1 MAIFASQ
8 IYQSLD
14 REMAEPS
21 RLRLLLA
28 ITQLAQSLKPLEN
41 SPVTEIPKKTSARSA
56 KLASIPL
63 SVAGRGALGIGRQ
76 LIGQSPEYAFADLQ
90 EKTAEQVF
98 KVLGELKGVAMKFG
112 QALSVF
118 EAALPEEIAKPYR
131 ETLTKLQEAAPPLPA
146 RVVHKVLAKEL
157 GEDWRDNFAD
167 FNDTPAAS
175 ASIGQVHRG
184 IWKDG
189 RAVAV
194 KVQYPGAAEALVS
207 DLNQIQRFSKIFGLF
222 MPGLEMKPLLEELR
236 ARIIEEVDYR
246 YEAQAQEACWNAYE
260 NDPDIAI
267 PKVVAVS
274 DRVLVSEWLDGT
286 PLSRIIAAGTQ
297 EERNNAGIKLARF
310 HFTAPMRAG
319 LLHADP
325 HPGNF
330 RVLKD
335 GRLGVLDFG
344 ACNRLPN
351 GFPEPF
357 KRLLRNALEGDA
369 IALYNGFKADG
380 FILPD
385 VDVDPQLVLDYLLPL
400 VEPLRT
406 PYFTYTREWLR
417 DQSARVGDPRN
428 PTAKIGFQLNL
439 PAEYM
444 LIHRVTLGTTGIF
457 CQLRAQGNFRDEALS
472 WFPEITPTSLQTI
485 S

>member
-1 MAIFASQ
+1 M
-8 IYQSLD
+8 
-14 REMAEPS
+14 
-21 RLRLLLA
+21 
-28 ITQLAQSLKPLEN
+28 
-41 SPVTEIPKKTSARSA
+41 PVSEELPQGTSKRSA
-56 KLASIPL
+56 KMASIPL
-63 SVAGRGALGIGRQ
+63 SLAGRGAIGFGRQ
-76 LIGQSPEYAFADLQ
+76 LIGQSPDFAFADLQ
-90 EKTAEQVF
+90 EKTAEQIF
-98 KVLGELKGVAMKFG
+98 KVLGELKGGAMKFG

-118 EAALPEEIAKPYR
+118 EAALPEDIAKPYR
-131 ETLTKLQEAAPPLPA
+131 ETLVKLQEAAPPLPA

-157 GEDWRDNFAD
+157 GEHWRDNFSE

-175 ASIGQVHRG
+175 ASIGQVHKG

-194 KVQYPGAAEALVS
+194 KIQYPGAKEALIS
-207 DLNQIQRFSKIFGLF
+207 DLNQIQRFAKIFQLLL
-222 MPGLEMKPLLEELR
+222 PGVEMKPLLEELK

-246 YEAQAQEACWNAYE
+246 YEASAQSACFDAYKG
-260 NDPDIAI
+260 DSDIAI
-267 PKVVAVS
+267 PEVIMAT
-274 DRVLVSEWLDGT
+274 DRVLVSQWLEGT
-286 PLSRIIAAGTQ
+286 PLSKVITNGTQ
-297 EERNNAGIKLARF
+297 EERNSAGIRLARF

-369 IALYNGFKADG
+369 IALYNGFKEDG
-380 FILPD
+380 FILAD
-385 VDVDPQLVLDYLLPL
+385 VEVSPELVLDYLLPL

-406 PYFTYTREWLR
+406 DYFAYSRDWLR
-417 DQSARVGDPRN
+417 TQSVRVGDPRN

-439 PAEYM
+439 PPEYV

-457 CQLRAQGNFRDEALS
+457 CQLRAEGNFRDEALS
-472 WFPEITPTSLQTI
+472 WFPEITPSHLQK

>member
-1 MAIFASQ
+1 M
-8 IYQSLD
+8 
-14 REMAEPS
+14 
-21 RLRLLLA
+21 
-28 ITQLAQSLKPLEN
+28 
-41 SPVTEIPKKTSARSA
+41 PVSEELPQGTSKRSA
-56 KLASIPL
+56 KMASIPL
-63 SVAGRGALGIGRQ
+63 SLAGRGAIGFGRQ
-76 LIGQSPEYAFADLQ
+76 LIGQSPDFAFADLQ
-90 EKTAEQVF
+90 EKTAEQIF
-98 KVLGELKGVAMKFG
+98 KVLGELKGGAMKFG

-118 EAALPEEIAKPYR
+118 EAALPEDIAKPYR
-131 ETLTKLQEAAPPLPA
+131 ETLVKLQEAAPPLPA

-157 GEDWRDNFAD
+157 GEHWRDNFAE

-175 ASIGQVHRG
+175 ASIGQVHKG

-194 KVQYPGAAEALVS
+194 KIQYPGAKEALIS
-207 DLNQIQRFSKIFGLF
+207 DLNQIQRFAKIFQLLL
-222 MPGLEMKPLLEELR
+222 PGVEMKPLLEELK

-246 YEAQAQEACWNAYE
+246 YEASAQSACFEAYKS
-260 NDPDIAI
+260 DSDIAI
-267 PKVVAVS
+267 PEVIMAT
-274 DRVLVSEWLDGT
+274 DRVLVSQWLEGT
-286 PLSRIIAAGTQ
+286 PLSKVITDGTQ
-297 EERNNAGIKLARF
+297 EERNSAGIRLARF

-369 IALYNGFKADG
+369 IALYNGFKEDG
-380 FILPD
+380 FILAD
-385 VDVDPQLVLDYLLPL
+385 VEVSPELVLDYLLPL

-406 PYFTYTREWLR
+406 EYFAYSRDWLR
-417 DQSARVGDPRN
+417 TQSVRVGDPRN

-439 PAEYM
+439 PPEYV

-457 CQLRAQGNFRDEALS
+457 CQLRAEGNFRDEALS
-472 WFPEITPTSLQTI
+472 WFPEITPSHLQR

>member
-1 MAIFASQ
+1 M
-8 IYQSLD
+8 
-14 REMAEPS
+14 
-21 RLRLLLA
+21 
-28 ITQLAQSLKPLEN
+28 
-41 SPVTEIPKKTSARSA
+41 PVSEELPQGTSKRSA
-56 KLASIPL
+56 KMASIPL
-63 SVAGRGALGIGRQ
+63 SLAGRGAIGFGRQ
-76 LIGQSPEYAFADLQ
+76 LIGQSPDFAFADLQ
-90 EKTAEQVF
+90 EKTAEQIF
-98 KVLGELKGVAMKFG
+98 KVLGELKGGAMKFG

-118 EAALPEEIAKPYR
+118 EAALPEDIAKPYR
-131 ETLTKLQEAAPPLPA
+131 ETLVKLQEAAPPLPA

-157 GEDWRDNFAD
+157 GEHWRDNFAE

-175 ASIGQVHRG
+175 ASIGQVHKG
-184 IWKDG
+184 LWKDG

-194 KVQYPGAAEALVS
+194 KIQYPGAKEALIS
-207 DLNQIQRFSKIFGLF
+207 DLNQIQRFAKIFQLLL
-222 MPGLEMKPLLEELR
+222 PGVEMKPLLEELK

-246 YEAQAQEACWNAYE
+246 YEASAQSACFEAYKG
-260 NDPDIAI
+260 DSDIAI
-267 PKVVAVS
+267 PEVIMAT
-274 DRVLVSEWLDGT
+274 DRVLVSQWLEGT
-286 PLSRIIAAGTQ
+286 PLSKVITDGTQ
-297 EERNNAGIKLARF
+297 EERNSAGIRLARF

-369 IALYNGFKADG
+369 IALYNGFKEDG
-380 FILPD
+380 FILAD
-385 VDVDPQLVLDYLLPL
+385 VEVSPELVLDYLLPL

-406 PYFTYTREWLR
+406 DYFAYSRDWLR
-417 DQSARVGDPRN
+417 TQSVRVGDPRN

-439 PAEYM
+439 PPEYV

-457 CQLRAQGNFRDEALS
+457 CQLRAEGNFRDEALS
-472 WFPEITPTSLQTI
+472 WFPEITPSHLQK

>member
-1 MAIFASQ
+1 
-8 IYQSLD
+8 
-14 REMAEPS
+14 
-21 RLRLLLA
+21 
-28 ITQLAQSLKPLEN
+28 
-41 SPVTEIPKKTSARSA
+41 
-56 KLASIPL
+56 
-63 SVAGRGALGIGRQ
+63 
-76 LIGQSPEYAFADLQ
+76 SPEFAFADLQ
-90 EKTAEQVF
+90 EKTAEQIF
-98 KVLGELKGVAMKFG
+98 KVLGELKGGAMKFG

-131 ETLTKLQEAAPPLPA
+131 ETLVKLQEAAPPLPA

-157 GEDWRDNFAD
+157 GEHWRDNFAE
-167 FNDTPAAS
+167 FNDIPAAS
-175 ASIGQVHRG
+175 ASIGQVHKG

-194 KVQYPGAAEALVS
+194 KIQYPGAKEALIS
-207 DLNQIQRFSKIFGLF
+207 DLNQIQRFAKIFQLLL
-222 MPGLEMKPLLEELR
+222 PGVEMKPLLEELKT
-236 ARIIEEVDYR
+236 RIIEEVDYR
-246 YEAQAQEACWNAYE
+246 YEASAQSACFEAYK
-260 NDPDIAI
+260 DDSDIAI
-267 PKVVAVS
+267 PEVIMAT
-274 DRVLVSEWLDGT
+274 DRVLVSQWLEGT
-286 PLSRIIAAGTQ
+286 PLSKVIADGTQ
-297 EERNNAGIKLARF
+297 QERNNAGIRLARF

-369 IALYNGFKADG
+369 IALYNGFKEDG
-380 FILPD
+380 FILSD
-385 VDVDPQLVLDYLLPL
+385 VEVDPKLVLDYLLPL

-406 PYFTYTREWLR
+406 DYFAYSRDWLR
-417 DQSARVGDPRN
+417 TQSLRVGDPRN

-439 PAEYM
+439 PAEYV

-457 CQLRAQGNFRDEALS
+457 CQLRAEGNFRDEALS
-472 WFPEITPTSLQTI
+472 WFPEITPSHLQR

>member
-1 MAIFASQ
+1 MQVS
-8 IYQSLD
+8 
-14 REMAEPS
+14 E
-21 RLRLLLA
+21 
-28 ITQLAQSLKPLEN
+28 QLPQG
-41 SPVTEIPKKTSARSA
+41 TSKRSA
-56 KLASIPL
+56 KMASIPL
-63 SVAGRGALGIGRQ
+63 SLAGRGAIGFGRQ
-76 LIGQSPEYAFADLQ
+76 LIGQSPDFAFADLQ
-90 EKTAEQVF
+90 EKTAEQIF
-98 KVLGELKGVAMKFG
+98 KVLGELKGGAMKFG

-118 EAALPEEIAKPYR
+118 EAALPEDIAKPYR
-131 ETLTKLQEAAPPLPA
+131 ETLVKLQEAAPPLPA

-157 GEDWRDNFAD
+157 GEHWRDNFAE

-175 ASIGQVHRG
+175 ASIGQVHKG

-194 KVQYPGAAEALVS
+194 KIQYPGAKEALIS
-207 DLNQIQRFSKIFGLF
+207 DLNQIQRFAKIFQLLL
-222 MPGLEMKPLLEELR
+222 PGVEMKPLLEELK

-246 YEAQAQEACWNAYE
+246 YEASAQSACFDAYKG
-260 NDPDIAI
+260 DSDIAI
-267 PKVVAVS
+267 PEVIMAT
-274 DRVLVSEWLDGT
+274 DRVLVSQWLEGT
-286 PLSRIIAAGTQ
+286 PLSKVITDGTQ
-297 EERNNAGIKLARF
+297 EERNSAGIRLARF

-357 KRLLRNALEGDA
+357 KRLLKNALEGDA
-369 IALYNGFKADG
+369 IALYNGFKEDG
-380 FILPD
+380 FILAD
-385 VDVDPQLVLDYLLPL
+385 VEVSPELVLDYLLPL

-406 PYFTYTREWLR
+406 DYFAYSRDWLR
-417 DQSARVGDPRN
+417 TQSVRVGDPRN

-439 PAEYM
+439 PPEYV

-457 CQLRAQGNFRDEALS
+457 CQLRAEGNFRDEALS
-472 WFPEITPTSLQTI
+472 WFPEITPSHLQK

>member
-1 MAIFASQ
+1 M
-8 IYQSLD
+8 
-14 REMAEPS
+14 
-21 RLRLLLA
+21 
-28 ITQLAQSLKPLEN
+28 
-41 SPVTEIPKKTSARSA
+41 PVSEELPQGTSKRSA
-56 KLASIPL
+56 KMASIPL
-63 SVAGRGALGIGRQ
+63 SLAGRGAIGFGRQ
-76 LIGQSPEYAFADLQ
+76 LIGQSPDFAFADLQ
-90 EKTAEQVF
+90 EKTAEQIF
-98 KVLGELKGVAMKFG
+98 KVLGELKGGAMKFG

-118 EAALPEEIAKPYR
+118 EAALPEDIAKPYR
-131 ETLTKLQEAAPPLPA
+131 ETLVKLQEAAPPLPA

-157 GEDWRDNFAD
+157 GEHWRDNFAE

-175 ASIGQVHRG
+175 ASIGQVHKG

-194 KVQYPGAAEALVS
+194 KIQYPGAKEALIS
-207 DLNQIQRFSKIFGLF
+207 DLNQIQRFAKIFQLLL
-222 MPGLEMKPLLEELR
+222 PGVEMKPLLEELK

-246 YEAQAQEACWNAYE
+246 YEASAQSACFEAYE
-260 NDPDIAI
+260 GDSDIAI
-267 PKVVAVS
+267 PEVIMAT
-274 DRVLVSEWLDGT
+274 DRVLVSQWLEGT
-286 PLSRIIAAGTQ
+286 PLSKVISDGTQ
-297 EERNNAGIKLARF
+297 EERNNAGIRLARF

-357 KRLLRNALEGDA
+357 KRLLKNALEGDA
-369 IALYNGFKADG
+369 IALYNGFKEDG
-380 FILPD
+380 FILAD
-385 VDVDPQLVLDYLLPL
+385 VEVSPELVLDYLLPL

-406 PYFTYTREWLR
+406 DYFAYSRDWLR
-417 DQSARVGDPRN
+417 TQSVRVGDPRN

-439 PAEYM
+439 PPEYV

-457 CQLRAQGNFRDEALS
+457 CQLRAEGNFRDEALS
-472 WFPEITPTSLQTI
+472 WFPEITPSHLQK

>member
-1 MAIFASQ
+1 MQVS
-8 IYQSLD
+8 
-14 REMAEPS
+14 E
-21 RLRLLLA
+21 
-28 ITQLAQSLKPLEN
+28 QLPQG
-41 SPVTEIPKKTSARSA
+41 TSKRSA
-56 KLASIPL
+56 KMASIPL
-63 SVAGRGALGIGRQ
+63 SLAGRGAIGFGRQ
-76 LIGQSPEYAFADLQ
+76 LIGQSPDFAFADLQ
-90 EKTAEQVF
+90 EKTAEQIF
-98 KVLGELKGVAMKFG
+98 KVLGELKGGAMKFG

-131 ETLTKLQEAAPPLPA
+131 ETLVKLQEAAPPLPA

-157 GEDWRDNFAD
+157 GEHWRDNFAE

-175 ASIGQVHRG
+175 ASIGQVHKG

-189 RAVAV
+189 REVAV
-194 KVQYPGAAEALVS
+194 KIQYPGAKEALIS
-207 DLNQIQRFSKIFGLF
+207 DLNQIQRFAKIFQLLL
-222 MPGLEMKPLLEELR
+222 PGVEMKPLLEELK

-246 YEAQAQEACWNAYE
+246 YEASAQSACFEAYKG
-260 NDPDIAI
+260 DSDIAI
-267 PKVVAVS
+267 PEVIMAT
-274 DRVLVSEWLDGT
+274 DRVLVSQWLEGT
-286 PLSRIIAAGTQ
+286 PLSKVITDGTQ
-297 EERNNAGIKLARF
+297 DERNNAGIRLARF

-369 IALYNGFKADG
+369 IALYNGFKEDG
-380 FILPD
+380 FILSD
-385 VDVDPQLVLDYLLPL
+385 VEVSPELVLDYLLPL

-406 PYFTYTREWLR
+406 DYFAYSRDWLR
-417 DQSARVGDPRN
+417 TQSVRVGDPRN

-439 PAEYM
+439 PPEYV

-457 CQLRAQGNFRDEALS
+457 CQLRAEGNFRDEALS
-472 WFPEITPTSLQTI
+472 WFPEITPTHLQK

>member
-1 MAIFASQ
+1 MRVS
-8 IYQSLD
+8 
-14 REMAEPS
+14 E
-21 RLRLLLA
+21 
-28 ITQLAQSLKPLEN
+28 QLPQG
-41 SPVTEIPKKTSARSA
+41 TSKRSA
-56 KLASIPL
+56 KMASIPL
-63 SVAGRGALGIGRQ
+63 SLAGRGAIGFGRQ
-76 LIGQSPEYAFADLQ
+76 LIGQSPDFAFADLQ
-90 EKTAEQVF
+90 EKTAEQIF
-98 KVLGELKGVAMKFG
+98 KVLGELKGGAMKFG

-118 EAALPEEIAKPYR
+118 EAALPEDIAKPYR
-131 ETLTKLQEAAPPLPA
+131 ETLVKLQEAAPPLPA

-157 GEDWRDNFAD
+157 GEHWRDNFAE

-175 ASIGQVHRG
+175 ASIGQVHKG
-184 IWKDG
+184 LWKDG

-194 KVQYPGAAEALVS
+194 KIQYPGAKEALIS
-207 DLNQIQRFSKIFGLF
+207 DLNQIQRFAKIFQLLL
-222 MPGLEMKPLLEELR
+222 PGVEMKPLLEELK

-246 YEAQAQEACWNAYE
+246 YEASAQSACFEAYKG
-260 NDPDIAI
+260 DSDIAI
-267 PKVVAVS
+267 PEVIMAT
-274 DRVLVSEWLDGT
+274 DRVLVSQWLEGT
-286 PLSRIIAAGTQ
+286 PLSKVIADGTQ
-297 EERNNAGIKLARF
+297 DERNNAGIRLARF

-330 RVLKD
+330 LLQED
-335 GRLGVLDFG
+335 GRVGVILDFG

-369 IALYNGFKADG
+369 IALYNGFKEDG
-380 FILPD
+380 FILSD
-385 VDVDPQLVLDYLLPL
+385 VEVSPELVLDYLLPL

-406 PYFTYTREWLR
+406 DYFAYSRDWLR
-417 DQSARVGDPRN
+417 TQSVRVGDPRN

-439 PAEYM
+439 PPEYV

-457 CQLRAQGNFRDEALS
+457 CQLRAEGNFRDEALS
-472 WFPEITPTSLQTI
+472 WFPEITPSHLQK

>member
-1 MAIFASQ
+1 M
-8 IYQSLD
+8 
-14 REMAEPS
+14 
-21 RLRLLLA
+21 
-28 ITQLAQSLKPLEN
+28 
-41 SPVTEIPKKTSARSA
+41 
-56 KLASIPL
+56 ASIPL
-63 SVAGRGALGIGRQ
+63 SLAGRGAIGFGRQ
-76 LIGQSPEYAFADLQ
+76 LIGQSPDFAFADLQ
-90 EKTAEQVF
+90 EKTAEQIF
-98 KVLGELKGVAMKFG
+98 KVLGELKGGAMKFG

-131 ETLTKLQEAAPPLPA
+131 ETLVKLQEAAPPLPA

-157 GEDWRDNFAD
+157 GDHWRDNFAE

-175 ASIGQVHRG
+175 ASIGQVHKG

-189 RAVAV
+189 REVAV
-194 KVQYPGAAEALVS
+194 KIQYPGAKEALIS
-207 DLNQIQRFSKIFGLF
+207 DLNQIQRFAKIFQLLL
-222 MPGLEMKPLLEELR
+222 PGVEMKPLLEELK

-246 YEAQAQEACWNAYE
+246 YEASAQSACFEAYKG
-260 NDPDIAI
+260 DSDIAI
-267 PKVVAVS
+267 PEVIMAT
-274 DRVLVSEWLDGT
+274 DRVLVSQWLEGT
-286 PLSRIIAAGTQ
+286 PLSKVIADGTQ
-297 EERNNAGIKLARF
+297 DERNNAGIRLARF

-330 RVLKD
+330 RVLND

-369 IALYNGFKADG
+369 IALYNGFKEDG
-380 FILPD
+380 FILSD
-385 VDVDPQLVLDYLLPL
+385 VEVSPELVLDYLLPL

-406 PYFTYTREWLR
+406 DYFAYSRDWLR
-417 DQSARVGDPRN
+417 TQSVRVGDPRN

-439 PAEYM
+439 PPEYV

-457 CQLRAQGNFRDEALS
+457 CQLRAEGNFRDEALS
-472 WFPEITPTSLQTI
+472 WFPEITPSHLQK

>member
-1 MAIFASQ
+1 M
-8 IYQSLD
+8 
-14 REMAEPS
+14 
-21 RLRLLLA
+21 
-28 ITQLAQSLKPLEN
+28 
-41 SPVTEIPKKTSARSA
+41 PVSEELPQGTSKRSA
-56 KLASIPL
+56 KMASIPL
-63 SVAGRGALGIGRQ
+63 SLAGRGAIGFGRQ
-76 LIGQSPEYAFADLQ
+76 LIGQSPDFAFADLQ
-90 EKTAEQVF
+90 EKTAEQIF
-98 KVLGELKGVAMKFG
+98 KVLGELKGGAMKFG

-118 EAALPEEIAKPYR
+118 EAALPEDIAKPYR
-131 ETLTKLQEAAPPLPA
+131 ETLVKLQEAAPPLPA

-157 GEDWRDNFAD
+157 GEHWRDNFAE

-175 ASIGQVHRG
+175 ASIGQVHKG
-184 IWKDG
+184 LWKDG

-194 KVQYPGAAEALVS
+194 KIQYPGAKEALIS
-207 DLNQIQRFSKIFGLF
+207 DLNQIQRFAKIFQLLL
-222 MPGLEMKPLLEELR
+222 PGVEMKPLLEELK

-246 YEAQAQEACWNAYE
+246 YEASAQSACFDAYKG
-260 NDPDIAI
+260 DSDIAI
-267 PKVVAVS
+267 PEVIMAT
-274 DRVLVSEWLDGT
+274 DRVLVSQWLEGT
-286 PLSRIIAAGTQ
+286 PLSKVITNGTQ
-297 EERNNAGIKLARF
+297 EERNSAGIRLARF

-357 KRLLRNALEGDA
+357 KRLLKNALEGDA
-369 IALYNGFKADG
+369 IALYNGFKEDG
-380 FILPD
+380 FILAD
-385 VDVDPQLVLDYLLPL
+385 VEVSPELVLDYLLPL

-406 PYFTYTREWLR
+406 DYFAYSRDWLR
-417 DQSARVGDPRN
+417 TQSVRVGDPRN

-439 PAEYM
+439 PPEYV

-457 CQLRAQGNFRDEALS
+457 CQLRAEGNFRDEALS
-472 WFPEITPTSLQTI
+472 WFPEITPSHLQK

>member
-1 MAIFASQ
+1 M
-8 IYQSLD
+8 
-14 REMAEPS
+14 
-21 RLRLLLA
+21 
-28 ITQLAQSLKPLEN
+28 
-41 SPVTEIPKKTSARSA
+41 PVSEELPQGTSKRSA
-56 KLASIPL
+56 KMASIPL
-63 SVAGRGALGIGRQ
+63 SLAGRGAIGFGRQ
-76 LIGQSPEYAFADLQ
+76 LIGQSPDFAFADLQ
-90 EKTAEQVF
+90 EKTAEQIF
-98 KVLGELKGVAMKFG
+98 KVLGELKGGAMKFG

-118 EAALPEEIAKPYR
+118 EAALPEDIAKPYR
-131 ETLTKLQEAAPPLPA
+131 ETLVKLQEAAPPLPA

-157 GEDWRDNFAD
+157 GEHWRDNFAE

-175 ASIGQVHRG
+175 ASIGQVHKG

-194 KVQYPGAAEALVS
+194 KIQYPGAKEALIS
-207 DLNQIQRFSKIFGLF
+207 DLNQIQRFAKIFQLLL
-222 MPGLEMKPLLEELR
+222 PGVEMKPLLEELK

-246 YEAQAQEACWNAYE
+246 YEASAQSACFDAYKG
-260 NDPDIAI
+260 DSDIAI
-267 PKVVAVS
+267 PEVIMAT
-274 DRVLVSEWLDGT
+274 DRVLVSQWLEGT
-286 PLSRIIAAGTQ
+286 PLSKVITDGTQ
-297 EERNNAGIKLARF
+297 EERNNAGIRLARF

-357 KRLLRNALEGDA
+357 KRLLKNALEGDA
-369 IALYNGFKADG
+369 IALYNGFKEDG
-380 FILPD
+380 FILAD
-385 VDVDPQLVLDYLLPL
+385 VEVSPELVLDYLLPL

-406 PYFTYTREWLR
+406 DYFAYSRDWLR
-417 DQSARVGDPRN
+417 TQSVRVGDPRN

-439 PAEYM
+439 PPEYV

-457 CQLRAQGNFRDEALS
+457 CQLRAEGNFRDEALS
-472 WFPEITPTSLQTI
+472 WFPEITPTHLQK

>member
-1 MAIFASQ
+1 VQVS
-8 IYQSLD
+8 
-14 REMAEPS
+14 E
-21 RLRLLLA
+21 
-28 ITQLAQSLKPLEN
+28 QLPQG
-41 SPVTEIPKKTSARSA
+41 TSKRSA
-56 KLASIPL
+56 KMASIPL
-63 SVAGRGALGIGRQ
+63 SLAGRGAIGFGRQ
-76 LIGQSPEYAFADLQ
+76 LIGQSPDFAFADLQ
-90 EKTAEQVF
+90 EKTAEQIF
-98 KVLGELKGVAMKFG
+98 KVLGELKGGAMKFG

-131 ETLTKLQEAAPPLPA
+131 ETLVKLQEAAPPLPA

-157 GEDWRDNFAD
+157 GEHWRDNFAE

-175 ASIGQVHRG
+175 ASIGQVHKG

-189 RAVAV
+189 REVAV
-194 KVQYPGAAEALVS
+194 KIQYPGAKEALIS
-207 DLNQIQRFSKIFGLF
+207 DLNQIQRFAKIFQLLL
-222 MPGLEMKPLLEELR
+222 PGVEMKPLLEELK

-246 YEAQAQEACWNAYE
+246 YEASAQSACFEAYKG
-260 NDPDIAI
+260 DSDIAI
-267 PKVVAVS
+267 PEVIVAT
-274 DRVLVSEWLDGT
+274 DRVLVSQWLEGT
-286 PLSRIIAAGTQ
+286 PLSKVIADGTQ
-297 EERNNAGIKLARF
+297 DERNNAGIRLARF

-369 IALYNGFKADG
+369 IALYNGFKEDG
-380 FILPD
+380 FILSD
-385 VDVDPQLVLDYLLPL
+385 VEVSPELVLDYLLPL

-406 PYFTYTREWLR
+406 DYFAYSRDWLR
-417 DQSARVGDPRN
+417 TQSVRVGDPRN

-439 PAEYM
+439 PPEYV

-457 CQLRAQGNFRDEALS
+457 CQLRAEGNFRDEALS
-472 WFPEITPTSLQTI
+472 WFPEITPTHLQK

>member
-1 MAIFASQ
+1 MPVS
-8 IYQSLD
+8 
-14 REMAEPS
+14 E
-21 RLRLLLA
+21 
-28 ITQLAQSLKPLEN
+28 QLPQG
-41 SPVTEIPKKTSARSA
+41 TSKRSA
-56 KLASIPL
+56 KMASIPL
-63 SVAGRGALGIGRQ
+63 SLAGRGAIGFGRQ
-76 LIGQSPEYAFADLQ
+76 LIGQSPDFAFADLQ
-90 EKTAEQVF
+90 EKTAEQIF
-98 KVLGELKGVAMKFG
+98 KVLGELKGGAMKFG

-118 EAALPEEIAKPYR
+118 EAALPEDIAKPYR
-131 ETLTKLQEAAPPLPA
+131 ETLVKLQEAAPPLPA

-157 GEDWRDNFAD
+157 GEHWRDNFAE

-175 ASIGQVHRG
+175 ASIGQVHKG

-194 KVQYPGAAEALVS
+194 KIQYPGAKEALIS
-207 DLNQIQRFSKIFGLF
+207 DLNQIQRFAKIFQLLL
-222 MPGLEMKPLLEELR
+222 PGVEMKPLLEELK

-246 YEAQAQEACWNAYE
+246 YEASAQSACFEAYKG
-260 NDPDIAI
+260 DSDIAI
-267 PKVVAVS
+267 PEVIMAT
-274 DRVLVSEWLDGT
+274 DRVLVSQWLEGT
-286 PLSRIIAAGTQ
+286 PLSKVITDGTQ
-297 EERNNAGIKLARF
+297 EERNSAGIRLARF

-369 IALYNGFKADG
+369 IALYNGFKEDG
-380 FILPD
+380 FILAD
-385 VDVDPQLVLDYLLPL
+385 VEVSPELVLDYLLPL

-406 PYFTYTREWLR
+406 DYFAYSRDWLR
-417 DQSARVGDPRN
+417 TQSVRVGDPRN

-439 PAEYM
+439 PPEYV

-457 CQLRAQGNFRDEALS
+457 CQLRAEGNFRDEALS
-472 WFPEITPTSLQTI
+472 WFPEITPSHLQK

>member
-1 MAIFASQ
+1 MQVS
-8 IYQSLD
+8 
-14 REMAEPS
+14 E
-21 RLRLLLA
+21 
-28 ITQLAQSLKPLEN
+28 QLPQG
-41 SPVTEIPKKTSARSA
+41 TSKRSA
-56 KLASIPL
+56 KMASIPL
-63 SVAGRGALGIGRQ
+63 SLAGRGAIGFGRQ
-76 LIGQSPEYAFADLQ
+76 LIGQSPDFAFADLQ
-90 EKTAEQVF
+90 EKTAEQIF
-98 KVLGELKGVAMKFG
+98 KVLGELKGGAMKFG

-131 ETLTKLQEAAPPLPA
+131 ETLVKLQEAAPPLPA

-157 GEDWRDNFAD
+157 GEHWRDNFAE

-175 ASIGQVHRG
+175 ASIGQVHKG

-189 RAVAV
+189 REVAV
-194 KVQYPGAAEALVS
+194 KIQYPGAKEALIS
-207 DLNQIQRFSKIFGLF
+207 DLNQIQRFAKIFQLLL
-222 MPGLEMKPLLEELR
+222 PGVEMKPLLEELK

-246 YEAQAQEACWNAYE
+246 YEANAQSACFEAYKG
-260 NDPDIAI
+260 DSDIAI
-267 PKVVAVS
+267 PEVIMAT
-274 DRVLVSEWLDGT
+274 DRVLVSQWLEGT
-286 PLSRIIAAGTQ
+286 PLSKVIADGTQ
-297 EERNNAGIKLARF
+297 DERNNAGIRLARF

-369 IALYNGFKADG
+369 IALYNGFKEDG
-380 FILPD
+380 FILSD
-385 VDVDPQLVLDYLLPL
+385 VEVSPELVLDYLLPL

-406 PYFTYTREWLR
+406 DYFAYSRDWLR
-417 DQSARVGDPRN
+417 TQSVRVGDPRN

-439 PAEYM
+439 PPEYV

-457 CQLRAQGNFRDEALS
+457 CQLRAEGNFRDEALS
-472 WFPEITPTSLQTI
+472 WFPEITPSHLQK

>member
-1 MAIFASQ
+1 M
-8 IYQSLD
+8 
-14 REMAEPS
+14 
-21 RLRLLLA
+21 
-28 ITQLAQSLKPLEN
+28 
-41 SPVTEIPKKTSARSA
+41 PVSEELPQGTSKRSA
-56 KLASIPL
+56 KMASIPL
-63 SVAGRGALGIGRQ
+63 SLAGRGAIGFGRQ
-76 LIGQSPEYAFADLQ
+76 LIGQSPDFAFADLQ
-90 EKTAEQVF
+90 EKTAEQIF
-98 KVLGELKGVAMKFG
+98 KVLGELKGGAMKFG

-118 EAALPEEIAKPYR
+118 EAALPEDIAKPYR
-131 ETLTKLQEAAPPLPA
+131 ETLVKLQEAAPPLPA

-157 GEDWRDNFAD
+157 GEHWRDNFAE

-175 ASIGQVHRG
+175 ASIGQVHKG

-194 KVQYPGAAEALVS
+194 KIQYPGAKEALIS
-207 DLNQIQRFSKIFGLF
+207 DLNQIQRFAKIFQLLL
-222 MPGLEMKPLLEELR
+222 PGVEMKPLLEELK

-246 YEAQAQEACWNAYE
+246 YEASAQSACFEAYKG
-260 NDPDIAI
+260 DSDIAI
-267 PKVVAVS
+267 PEVIMAT
-274 DRVLVSEWLDGT
+274 DRVLVSQWLEGT
-286 PLSRIIAAGTQ
+286 PLSKVIADGTQ
-297 EERNNAGIKLARF
+297 DERNNAGIRLARF

-369 IALYNGFKADG
+369 IALYNGFKEDG
-380 FILPD
+380 FILSD
-385 VDVDPQLVLDYLLPL
+385 VEVSPELVLDYLLPL

-406 PYFTYTREWLR
+406 DYFAYSRDWLR
-417 DQSARVGDPRN
+417 TQSVRVGDPRN

-439 PAEYM
+439 PPEYV

-457 CQLRAQGNFRDEALS
+457 CQLRAEGNFRDEALS
-472 WFPEITPTSLQTI
+472 WFPEITPSHLQK

>member
-1 MAIFASQ
+1 M
-8 IYQSLD
+8 
-14 REMAEPS
+14 
-21 RLRLLLA
+21 
-28 ITQLAQSLKPLEN
+28 
-41 SPVTEIPKKTSARSA
+41 PVSEELPQGTSKRSA
-56 KLASIPL
+56 KMASIPL
-63 SVAGRGALGIGRQ
+63 SLAGRGAIGFGRQ
-76 LIGQSPEYAFADLQ
+76 LIGQSPDFAFADLQ
-90 EKTAEQVF
+90 EKTAEQIF
-98 KVLGELKGVAMKFG
+98 KVLGELKGGAMKFG

-118 EAALPEEIAKPYR
+118 EAALPEDIAKPYR
-131 ETLTKLQEAAPPLPA
+131 ETLVKLQEAAPPLPA

-157 GEDWRDNFAD
+157 GEHWRDNFAD

-175 ASIGQVHRG
+175 ASIGHVHKG

-194 KVQYPGAAEALVS
+194 KIQYPGAKEALIS
-207 DLNQIQRFSKIFGLF
+207 DLNQIQRFAKIFQLLL
-222 MPGLEMKPLLEELR
+222 PGVEMKPLLEELK

-246 YEAQAQEACWNAYE
+246 YEASAQSACFEAYKG
-260 NDPDIAI
+260 DSDIAI
-267 PKVVAVS
+267 PEVIMAT
-274 DRVLVSEWLDGT
+274 DRVLVSQWLEGT
-286 PLSRIIAAGTQ
+286 PLSKVIADGTQ
-297 EERNNAGIKLARF
+297 EERNNAGIRLARF

-357 KRLLRNALEGDA
+357 KRLLKNALEGDA
-369 IALYNGFKADG
+369 IALYNGFKEDG
-380 FILPD
+380 FILAD
-385 VDVDPQLVLDYLLPL
+385 VEVSPELVLDYLLPL

-406 PYFTYTREWLR
+406 DYFAYSRDWLR
-417 DQSARVGDPRN
+417 TQSVRVGDPRN

-439 PAEYM
+439 PPEYV

-457 CQLRAQGNFRDEALS
+457 CQLRAEGNFRDEALS
-472 WFPEITPTSLQTI
+472 WFPEITPSHLQK

>member
-1 MAIFASQ
+1 MQVS
-8 IYQSLD
+8 
-14 REMAEPS
+14 E
-21 RLRLLLA
+21 
-28 ITQLAQSLKPLEN
+28 QLPQG
-41 SPVTEIPKKTSARSA
+41 TSKRSA
-56 KLASIPL
+56 KMASIPL
-63 SVAGRGALGIGRQ
+63 SLAGRGAIGFGRQ
-76 LIGQSPEYAFADLQ
+76 LIGQSPDFAFADLQ
-90 EKTAEQVF
+90 EKTAEQIF
-98 KVLGELKGVAMKFG
+98 KVLGELKGGAMKFG

-131 ETLTKLQEAAPPLPA
+131 ETLVKLQEAAPPLPA

-157 GEDWRDNFAD
+157 GEHWRDNFAE

-175 ASIGQVHRG
+175 ASIGQVHKG

-189 RAVAV
+189 REVAV
-194 KVQYPGAAEALVS
+194 KIQYPGAKEALIS
-207 DLNQIQRFSKIFGLF
+207 DLNQIQRFAKIFQLLL
-222 MPGLEMKPLLEELR
+222 PGVEMKPLLEELK

-246 YEAQAQEACWNAYE
+246 YEASAQSACFEAYKG
-260 NDPDIAI
+260 DSDIAI
-267 PKVVAVS
+267 PEVIMAT
-274 DRVLVSEWLDGT
+274 DRVLVSQWLEGT
-286 PLSRIIAAGTQ
+286 PLSKVIADGTQ
-297 EERNNAGIKLARF
+297 DERNNAGIRLARF

-335 GRLGVLDFG
+335 GRLSVLDFG

-369 IALYNGFKADG
+369 IALYNGFKEDG
-380 FILPD
+380 FILSD
-385 VDVDPQLVLDYLLPL
+385 VEVSPELVLDYLLPL

-406 PYFTYTREWLR
+406 DYFAYSRDWLR
-417 DQSARVGDPRN
+417 TQSVRVGDPRN

-439 PAEYM
+439 PPEYV

-457 CQLRAQGNFRDEALS
+457 CQLRAEGNFRDEALS
-472 WFPEITPTSLQTI
+472 WFPEITPSHLQK

>member
-1 MAIFASQ
+1 MRVS
-8 IYQSLD
+8 
-14 REMAEPS
+14 E
-21 RLRLLLA
+21 
-28 ITQLAQSLKPLEN
+28 QLPQG
-41 SPVTEIPKKTSARSA
+41 TSKRSA
-56 KLASIPL
+56 KMASIPL
-63 SVAGRGALGIGRQ
+63 SLAGRGAIGFGRQ
-76 LIGQSPEYAFADLQ
+76 LIGQSPDFAFADLQ
-90 EKTAEQVF
+90 EKTAEQIF
-98 KVLGELKGVAMKFG
+98 KVLGELKGGAMKFG

-118 EAALPEEIAKPYR
+118 EAALPEDIAKPYR
-131 ETLTKLQEAAPPLPA
+131 ETLVKLQEAAPPLPA

-157 GEDWRDNFAD
+157 GEHWRDNFAE

-175 ASIGQVHRG
+175 ASIGQVHKG

-194 KVQYPGAAEALVS
+194 KIQYPGAKEALIS
-207 DLNQIQRFSKIFGLF
+207 DLNQIQRFAKIFQLLL
-222 MPGLEMKPLLEELR
+222 PGVEMKPLLEELK

-246 YEAQAQEACWNAYE
+246 YEASAQSACFEAYKG
-260 NDPDIAI
+260 DSDIAI
-267 PKVVAVS
+267 PEVIMAT
-274 DRVLVSEWLDGT
+274 DRVLVSQWLEGT
-286 PLSRIIAAGTQ
+286 PLSKVIADGTQ
-297 EERNNAGIKLARF
+297 DERNNAGIRLARF

-369 IALYNGFKADG
+369 IALYNGFKEDG
-380 FILPD
+380 FILSD
-385 VDVDPQLVLDYLLPL
+385 VEVSPELVLDYLLPL

-406 PYFTYTREWLR
+406 DYFAYSRDWLR
-417 DQSARVGDPRN
+417 TQSVRVGDPRN

-439 PAEYM
+439 PPEYV

-457 CQLRAQGNFRDEALS
+457 CQLRAEGNFRDEALS
-472 WFPEITPTSLQTI
+472 WFPEITPSHLQK

>member
-1 MAIFASQ
+1 MQVS
-8 IYQSLD
+8 
-14 REMAEPS
+14 E
-21 RLRLLLA
+21 
-28 ITQLAQSLKPLEN
+28 QLPQG
-41 SPVTEIPKKTSARSA
+41 TSKRSA
-56 KLASIPL
+56 KMASIPL
-63 SVAGRGALGIGRQ
+63 SLAGRGAIGFGRQ
-76 LIGQSPEYAFADLQ
+76 LIGQSPDFAFADLQ
-90 EKTAEQVF
+90 EKTAEQIF
-98 KVLGELKGVAMKFG
+98 KVLGELKGGAMKFG

-118 EAALPEEIAKPYR
+118 EAALPEDIAKPYR
-131 ETLTKLQEAAPPLPA
+131 ETLVKLQEAAPPLPA

-157 GEDWRDNFAD
+157 GEHWRDNFAD

-175 ASIGQVHRG
+175 ASIGQVHKG

-194 KVQYPGAAEALVS
+194 KIQYPGAKEALIS
-207 DLNQIQRFSKIFGLF
+207 DLNQIQRFAKIFQLLL
-222 MPGLEMKPLLEELR
+222 PGVEMKPLLEELK

-246 YEAQAQEACWNAYE
+246 YEASAQSACFEAYKG
-260 NDPDIAI
+260 DSDIAI
-267 PKVVAVS
+267 PEVIMAT
-274 DRVLVSEWLDGT
+274 DRVLVSQWLEGT
-286 PLSRIIAAGTQ
+286 PLSKVITDGTQ
-297 EERNNAGIKLARF
+297 EERNNAGIRLARF

-357 KRLLRNALEGDA
+357 KRLLKNALEGDA
-369 IALYNGFKADG
+369 IALYNGFKEDG
-380 FILPD
+380 FILAD
-385 VDVDPQLVLDYLLPL
+385 VEVSPELVLDYLLPL

-406 PYFTYTREWLR
+406 DYFAYSRDWLR
-417 DQSARVGDPRN
+417 TQSVRVGDPRN

-439 PAEYM
+439 PPEYV

-457 CQLRAQGNFRDEALS
+457 CQLRAEGNFRDEALS
-472 WFPEITPTSLQTI
+472 WFPEITPTHLQK

>member
-1 MAIFASQ
+1 M
-8 IYQSLD
+8 
-14 REMAEPS
+14 
-21 RLRLLLA
+21 
-28 ITQLAQSLKPLEN
+28 
-41 SPVTEIPKKTSARSA
+41 PVSEELPQGTSKRSA
-56 KLASIPL
+56 KMASIPL
-63 SVAGRGALGIGRQ
+63 SLAGRGAIGFGRQ
-76 LIGQSPEYAFADLQ
+76 LIGQSPDFAFADLQ
-90 EKTAEQVF
+90 EKTAEQIF
-98 KVLGELKGVAMKFG
+98 KVLGELKGGAMKFG

-118 EAALPEEIAKPYR
+118 EAALPEDIAKPYR
-131 ETLTKLQEAAPPLPA
+131 ETLVKLQEAAPPLPA

-157 GEDWRDNFAD
+157 GEHWRDNFAE

-175 ASIGQVHRG
+175 ASIGQVHKG

-194 KVQYPGAAEALVS
+194 KIQYPGAKEALIS
-207 DLNQIQRFSKIFGLF
+207 DLNQIQRFAKIFQLLL
-222 MPGLEMKPLLEELR
+222 PGVEMKPLLEELK

-246 YEAQAQEACWNAYE
+246 YEASAQSACFEAYKG
-260 NDPDIAI
+260 DSDIAI
-267 PKVVAVS
+267 PEVIMAT
-274 DRVLVSEWLDGT
+274 DRVLVSQWLEGT
-286 PLSRIIAAGTQ
+286 PLSKVIADGTQ
-297 EERNNAGIKLARF
+297 QERNNAGIRLARF

-330 RVLKD
+330 RILKD

-369 IALYNGFKADG
+369 IALYNGFKEDG
-380 FILPD
+380 FILAD
-385 VDVDPQLVLDYLLPL
+385 VEVSPELVLDYLLPL

-406 PYFTYTREWLR
+406 DYFAYSRDWLR
-417 DQSARVGDPRN
+417 TQSVRVGDPRN

-439 PAEYM
+439 PPEYV

-457 CQLRAQGNFRDEALS
+457 CQLRAEGNFRDEALS
-472 WFPEITPTSLQTI
+472 WFPEITPSHLQK

>member
-1 MAIFASQ
+1 MS
-8 IYQSLD
+8 
-14 REMAEPS
+14 E
-21 RLRLLLA
+21 
-28 ITQLAQSLKPLEN
+28 QLPQG
-41 SPVTEIPKKTSARSA
+41 TSKRSA
-56 KLASIPL
+56 KMASIPL
-63 SVAGRGALGIGRQ
+63 SLAGRGAIGFGRQ
-76 LIGQSPEYAFADLQ
+76 LIGQSPDFAFADLQ
-90 EKTAEQVF
+90 EKTAEQIF
-98 KVLGELKGVAMKFG
+98 KVLGELKGGAMKFG

-118 EAALPEEIAKPYR
+118 EAALPEDIAKPYR
-131 ETLTKLQEAAPPLPA
+131 ETLVKLQEAAPPLPA

-157 GEDWRDNFAD
+157 GEHWRDNFAD

-175 ASIGQVHRG
+175 ASIGQVHKG

-194 KVQYPGAAEALVS
+194 KIQYPGAKEALIS
-207 DLNQIQRFSKIFGLF
+207 DLNQIQRFAKIFQLLL
-222 MPGLEMKPLLEELR
+222 PGVEMKPLLEELK

-246 YEAQAQEACWNAYE
+246 YEASAQSACFEAYKG
-260 NDPDIAI
+260 DSDIAI
-267 PKVVAVS
+267 PEVIMAT
-274 DRVLVSEWLDGT
+274 DRVLVSQWLEGT
-286 PLSRIIAAGTQ
+286 PLSKVIADGTQ
-297 EERNNAGIKLARF
+297 EERNNAGIRLARF

-357 KRLLRNALEGDA
+357 KRLLKNALEGDA
-369 IALYNGFKADG
+369 IALYNGFKEDG
-380 FILPD
+380 FILAD
-385 VDVDPQLVLDYLLPL
+385 VEVSPELVLDYLLPL
-400 VEPLRT
+400 VEPLRSD
-406 PYFTYTREWLR
+406 YFAYSRDWLR
-417 DQSARVGDPRN
+417 TQSVRVGDPRN

-439 PAEYM
+439 PPEYV

-457 CQLRAQGNFRDEALS
+457 CQLRAEGNFRDEALS
-472 WFPEITPTSLQTI
+472 WFPEITPSHLQK

>member
-1 MAIFASQ
+1 M
-8 IYQSLD
+8 
-14 REMAEPS
+14 
-21 RLRLLLA
+21 
-28 ITQLAQSLKPLEN
+28 
-41 SPVTEIPKKTSARSA
+41 PVSEELPQGTSKRSA
-56 KLASIPL
+56 KMASIPL
-63 SVAGRGALGIGRQ
+63 SLAGRGAIGFGRQ
-76 LIGQSPEYAFADLQ
+76 LIGQSPDFAFADLQ
-90 EKTAEQVF
+90 EKTAEQIF
-98 KVLGELKGVAMKFG
+98 KVLGELKGGAMKFG

-118 EAALPEEIAKPYR
+118 EAALPEDIAKPYR
-131 ETLTKLQEAAPPLPA
+131 ETLVKLQEAAPPLPA

-157 GEDWRDNFAD
+157 GEHWRDHFAE

-175 ASIGQVHRG
+175 ASIGQVHKG

-194 KVQYPGAAEALVS
+194 KIQYPGAKEALIS
-207 DLNQIQRFSKIFGLF
+207 DLNQIQRFAKIFQLLL
-222 MPGLEMKPLLEELR
+222 PGVEMKPLLEELK

-246 YEAQAQEACWNAYE
+246 YEASAQSACFEAYKG
-260 NDPDIAI
+260 DSDIAI
-267 PKVVAVS
+267 PEVIMAT
-274 DRVLVSEWLDGT
+274 DRVLVSQWLEGT
-286 PLSRIIAAGTQ
+286 PLSKVIADGTQ
-297 EERNNAGIKLARF
+297 QERNNAGIRLARF

-357 KRLLRNALEGDA
+357 KRLLKNALEGDA
-369 IALYNGFKADG
+369 IALYNGFKEDG
-380 FILPD
+380 FILAD
-385 VDVDPQLVLDYLLPL
+385 VEVSPELVLDYLLPL

-406 PYFTYTREWLR
+406 DYFAYSRDWLR
-417 DQSARVGDPRN
+417 TQSVRVGDPRN

-439 PAEYM
+439 PPEYV

-457 CQLRAQGNFRDEALS
+457 CQLRAEGNFRDEALS
-472 WFPEITPTSLQTI
+472 WFPEITPSHLQK

>member
-1 MAIFASQ
+1 MS
-8 IYQSLD
+8 
-14 REMAEPS
+14 E
-21 RLRLLLA
+21 
-28 ITQLAQSLKPLEN
+28 QLPQG
-41 SPVTEIPKKTSARSA
+41 TSKRSA
-56 KLASIPL
+56 KMASIPL
-63 SVAGRGALGIGRQ
+63 SLAGRGAIGFGRQ
-76 LIGQSPEYAFADLQ
+76 LIGQSPDFAFADLQ
-90 EKTAEQVF
+90 EKTAEQIF
-98 KVLGELKGVAMKFG
+98 KVLGELKGGAMKFG

-131 ETLTKLQEAAPPLPA
+131 ETLVKLQEAAPPLPA

-157 GEDWRDNFAD
+157 GEHWRDNFAE

-175 ASIGQVHRG
+175 ASIGQVHKG

-189 RAVAV
+189 REVAV
-194 KVQYPGAAEALVS
+194 KIQYPGAKEALIS
-207 DLNQIQRFSKIFGLF
+207 DLNQIQRFAKIFQLLL
-222 MPGLEMKPLLEELR
+222 PGVEMKPLLEELK

-246 YEAQAQEACWNAYE
+246 YEASAQSACFEAYKG
-260 NDPDIAI
+260 DSDIAI
-267 PKVVAVS
+267 PEVIMAT
-274 DRVLVSEWLDGT
+274 DRVLVSQWLEGT
-286 PLSRIIAAGTQ
+286 PLSKVITDGTQ
-297 EERNNAGIKLARF
+297 DERNNAGIRLARF

-357 KRLLRNALEGDA
+357 KRLLKNALEGDA
-369 IALYNGFKADG
+369 IALYNGFKEDG
-380 FILPD
+380 FILSD
-385 VDVDPQLVLDYLLPL
+385 VEVSPELVLDYLLPL

-406 PYFTYTREWLR
+406 DYFAYSRDWLR
-417 DQSARVGDPRN
+417 TQSVRVGDPRN

-439 PAEYM
+439 PPEYV

-457 CQLRAQGNFRDEALS
+457 CQLRAEGNFRDEALS
-472 WFPEITPTSLQTI
+472 WFPEITPSHLQK

>member
-1 MAIFASQ
+1 MAPMAKSSD
-8 IYQSLD
+8 SLTTGG
-14 REMAEPS
+14 A
-21 RLRLLLA
+21 
-28 ITQLAQSLKPLEN
+28 
-41 SPVTEIPKKTSARSA
+41 ARSA

-63 SVAGRGALGIGRQ
+63 SAMGRGAVGFGRQ
-76 LIGQSPEYAFADLQ
+76 MIGQSGELVSKEMQA
-90 EKTAEQVF
+90 KTAEQVF
-98 KVLGELKGVAMKFG
+98 RVLGELKGGAMKFG

-118 EAALPEEIAKPYR
+118 EAALPEEFAAPYR

-146 RVVHKVLAKEL
+146 RVVHRVLAEQL
-157 GEDWRDNFAD
+157 GEDWRDNFSE
-167 FNDTPAAS
+167 FNDVPAAS
-175 ASIGQVHRG
+175 ASIGQVHRAT
-184 IWKDG
+184 WKDG
-189 RAVAV
+189 RQVAV
-194 KVQYPGAAEALVS
+194 KIQYPGAAEALIS
-207 DLNQIQRFSKIFGLF
+207 DLNQIQRFSKIFQLF
-222 MPGLEMKPLLEELR
+222 MPGLEMGPLLEELR

-246 YEAQAQEACWNAYE
+246 YEAEAQRKCYEAFAD
-260 NDPDIAI
+260 DPDIAI
-267 PKVVAVS
+267 PKVVLAA
-274 DRVLVSEWLDGT
+274 DRVLVSEWLEGT
-286 PLSRIIAAGTQ
+286 PLAKVIAKGTQ
-297 EERNNAGIKLARF
+297 AERNNAGIKLARF
-310 HFTAPMRAG
+310 HFTAPTRAG

-330 RVLKD
+330 RILAD

-369 IALYNGFKADG
+369 VALYEGFKEDG

-406 PYFTYTREWLR
+406 PHFQYNREWLR

-439 PAEYM
+439 PPEYM

-457 CQLRAQGNFRDEALS
+457 CQLRAAGNFRDEALS
-472 WFPEITPTSLQTI
+472 WFPEITPSSLE
-485 S
+485 SVS

>member
-1 MAIFASQ
+1 MQVS
-8 IYQSLD
+8 
-14 REMAEPS
+14 E
-21 RLRLLLA
+21 
-28 ITQLAQSLKPLEN
+28 QLPQG
-41 SPVTEIPKKTSARSA
+41 TSKRSA
-56 KLASIPL
+56 KMASIPL
-63 SVAGRGALGIGRQ
+63 SLAGRGAIGFGRQ
-76 LIGQSPEYAFADLQ
+76 LIGQSPDFAFADLQ
-90 EKTAEQVF
+90 EKTAEQIF
-98 KVLGELKGVAMKFG
+98 KVLGELKGGAMKFG

-131 ETLTKLQEAAPPLPA
+131 ETLVKLQEAAPPLPA

-157 GEDWRDNFAD
+157 GEHWRDNFAE

-175 ASIGQVHRG
+175 ASIGQVHKG

-189 RAVAV
+189 REVAV
-194 KVQYPGAAEALVS
+194 KIQYPGAKEALIS
-207 DLNQIQRFSKIFGLF
+207 DLNQIQRFAKIFQLLL
-222 MPGLEMKPLLEELR
+222 PGVEMKPLLEELK

-246 YEAQAQEACWNAYE
+246 YEASAQSACFEAYKG
-260 NDPDIAI
+260 DSDIAI
-267 PKVVAVS
+267 PEVIMAT
-274 DRVLVSEWLDGT
+274 DRVLVSQWLEGT
-286 PLSRIIAAGTQ
+286 PLSKVITDGTQ
-297 EERNNAGIKLARF
+297 DERNNAGIRLARF

-369 IALYNGFKADG
+369 IALYNGFKEDG
-380 FILPD
+380 FIVSD
-385 VDVDPQLVLDYLLPL
+385 VEVSPELVLDYLLPL

-406 PYFTYTREWLR
+406 DYFAYSRDWLR
-417 DQSARVGDPRN
+417 TQSVRVGDPRN

-439 PAEYM
+439 PPEYV

-457 CQLRAQGNFRDEALS
+457 CQLRAEGNFRDEALS
-472 WFPEITPTSLQTI
+472 WFPEITPSHLQK

>member
-1 MAIFASQ
+1 MRLCLG
-8 IYQSLD
+8 SL
-14 REMAEPS
+14 
-21 RLRLLLA
+21 
-28 ITQLAQSLKPLEN
+28 QVAQSLAFREDVRVAN
-41 SPVTEIPKKTSARSA
+41 EIPKKSSTRNA

-63 SVAGRGALGIGRQ
+63 SVAGRGFVGFGKQ
-76 LIGQSPEYAFADLQ
+76 LIGQSPEFAFADLQ

-98 KVLGELKGVAMKFG
+98 KVLGELKGGAMKFG

-131 ETLTKLQEAAPPLPA
+131 ETLVKLQESAPPLPA

-157 GEDWRDNFAD
+157 GEDWRDNFSE
-167 FNDTPAAS
+167 FNDVPAAS
-175 ASIGQVHRG
+175 ASIGQVHRAT
-184 IWKDG
+184 WKDG
-189 RAVAV
+189 RQVAV
-194 KVQYPGAAEALVS
+194 KIQYPGAAEALIS
-207 DLNQIQRFSKIFGLF
+207 DLNQIQRFSKIFQLF
-222 MPGLEMKPLLEELR
+222 MPGLEMGPLLEELR

-246 YEAQAQEACWNAYE
+246 YEAEAQRKCYEAFAD
-260 NDPDIAI
+260 DPDIAI
-267 PKVVAVS
+267 PKVVLAA
-274 DRVLVSEWLDGT
+274 DRVLVSEWLEGT
-286 PLSRIIAAGTQ
+286 PLAKVIAKGTQ
-297 EERNNAGIKLARF
+297 AERDNAGIKLARF
-310 HFTAPMRAG
+310 HFTAPTRAG

-330 RVLKD
+330 RILSD

-369 IALYNGFKADG
+369 VALYEGFKEDG

-406 PYFTYTREWLR
+406 PHFQYNREWLR

-439 PAEYM
+439 PPEYM

-457 CQLRAQGNFRDEALS
+457 CQLRAAGNFRDEALS
-472 WFPEITPTSLQTI
+472 WFPEITPSSLE
-485 S
+485 SVS